1 MRKTIIG
8 VMWPWPNATEKEI
21 KSWYEIWKLIASEW
35 WITLTGGSNTGIMDS
50 TLHGA
55 KDAGGITIGILPTK
69 DPWKTSIYVDIPI
82 YTNMGSGRNVIN
94 VLSSDI
100 VIACG
105 IGSWTASEISL
116 ALKENKKI
124 ILYWTSETAEKFFR
138 EIWKENV
145 FIAQSSQEVIEIIKN
160 QLI

>member
-1 MRKTIIG
+1 
-8 VMWPWPNATEKEI
+8 
-21 KSWYEIWKLIASEW
+21 
-35 WITLTGGSNTGIMDS
+35 MDS

-55 KDAGGITIGILPTK
+55 KGAGGMTIGILPTK
-69 DPWKTSIYVDIPI
+69 DPSKTSTYVDIPI

-105 IGSWTASEISL
+105 MGPWTASEISL
-116 ALKENKKI
+116 ALKENKKV
-124 ILYWTSETAEKFFR
+124 ILFWTSEYTEKFFQ

-145 FIAQSSQEVIEIIKN
+145 FTAKNSQEVIEIIKN
-160 QLI
+160 QLK